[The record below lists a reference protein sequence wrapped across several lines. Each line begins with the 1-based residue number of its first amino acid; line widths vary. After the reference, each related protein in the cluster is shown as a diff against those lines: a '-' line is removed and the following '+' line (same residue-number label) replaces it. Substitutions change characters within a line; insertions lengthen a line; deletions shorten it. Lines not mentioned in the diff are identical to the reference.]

1 METTVTLTVT
11 VNAEGNLDIPP
22 ELQTQLTPGDQYKV
36 AITEEG
42 LLFKKVKKLF
52 DWEEFRR
59 RRDESEPDPNPMT
72 MEEICAIVKEVRHQM
87 NLEGK
92 SES

>member
-11 VNAEGNLDIPP
+11 VNAEGNLDIPA

-42 LLFKKVKKLF
+42 LLFKKVKPGF
-52 DWEEFRR
+52 DWDKWEQRLEVAT
-59 RRDESEPDPNPMT
+59 PDPDELT
-72 MEEICAIVKEVRHQM
+72 MEEICAIVKEVRHQI
-87 NLEGK
+87 NLERK